1 MSDNTISPLGGGF
14 QAYSPMSAGA
24 AGKGKESKSVEEL
37 VAELSDAL
45 KARDQTSMG
54 DEAKEGQGSNKA
66 SNADPIEEL
75 LKLLEKNLQQKNAK
89 KTEQTEIPKPQFTQ
103 DQSSVGR
110 CAAGSG

>member
-14 QAYSPMSAGA
+14 KAYSPMSAA
-24 AGKGKESKSVEEL
+24 ETGKGKESKSVEEL

-45 KARDQTSMG
+45 KARDETSMG
-54 DEAKEGQGSNKA
+54 EEAKEGQGSNKA

-75 LKLLEKNLQQKNAK
+75 LKLLEKNLEQKSAK
-89 KTEQTEIPKPQFTQ
+89 KTEQPEIPKPQFTQ
-103 DQSSVGR
+103 DQSSSGR